1 MCQKAVIFGAK
12 NFYYQDVVNFS
23 RLWIKIHV
31 GKVGVEKVIDAG
43 AAKQTIYCLKE
54 NKYSGMI
61 SESKTNAPDP
71 VSWNYQSNVLSYH

>member
-1 MCQKAVIFGAK
+1 M
-12 NFYYQDVVNFS
+12 
-23 RLWIKIHV
+23 
-31 GKVGVEKVIDAG
+31 GVEKAIDAG

-54 NKYSGMI
+54 NTYSGMI